1 MKIIKSKY
9 FVWTISSI
17 IILISSGEIFC
28 RYYLGLGT
36 PPLSVA
42 HPTIEYMFKPNQD
55 VYRFGNHFITN
66 EYGMRSSPLS
76 KNRGSNELRIV
87 VFGDSVVNG
96 GNLTD
101 QSDLATNIIK
111 DKLAKKTDKNVVVAN
126 VSAGSWGPGNWL
138 AYVKEYGFFDAD
150 IVVLVI
156 SSHDFADNP
165 TYEPLNKNTHPTE
178 QPTSALIEGF
188 ERYLPQYLAPKKKS
202 SESEQNAQ
210 NADEEKVSKEQVQI
224 GQNDLTNF
232 LELAKK
238 NSSSVLVFQH
248 YEKGEFEIRPR
259 KGYFINKAIC
269 EKLGINPT
277 SLEQYF
283 RKAIEIGNNPYRDG
297 IHPNKVGQALLAEA
311 ILEGIQN
318 NLITQKNS
326 VNIPSYKTL
335 TK

>member
-1 MKIIKSKY
+1 MKIKLKY
-9 FVWTISSI
+9 LAWTISSVVI
-17 IILISSGEIFC
+17 IILGGEVFC

-36 PPLSVA
+36 PPLSVT

-55 VYRFGNHFITN
+55 VYRFGNHFVTN

-126 VSAGSWGPGNWL
+126 ISAGSWGPGNWL
-138 AYVKEYGFFDAD
+138 AYAKEYGFFDAD

-156 SSHDFADNP
+156 SSHDYADNP
-165 TYEPLNKNTHPTE
+165 TFAPLDKKTHPTE
-178 QPTSALIEGF
+178 QPISALIEGF
-188 ERYLPQYLAPKKKS
+188 ERYLPQYLGSQGRNNLVKTTQEPS
-202 SESEQNAQ
+202 NDQ
-210 NADEEKVSKEQVQI
+210 VSV
-224 GQNDLTNF
+224 GQNDLINF

-238 NSSSVLVFQH
+238 NSSKVLVYQHFGPEEFQT
-248 YEKGEFEIRPR
+248 GAT
-259 KGYFINKAIC
+259 KGYFINKATC
-269 EKLGINPT
+269 EGLGISPI
-277 SLEQYF
+277 SLEPYF
-283 RKAIEIGNNPYRDG
+283 RKAIETGNNPYRDH
-297 IHPNKVGQALLAEA
+297 IHPNNGGQVLLAEA
-311 ILEGIQN
+311 IIEGIQN
-318 NLITQKNS
+318 SL
-326 VNIPSYKTL
+326 NISSYKTL